1 MKSMKQWI
9 SLLLVMIFTLSM
21 MLTAA
26 AEGETASASAPIRL
40 SVMSAENNPRNAGAN
55 GMKNLLTNITI
66 RDSQGNIV
74 TNTATLGETYKFS
87 MTFKEDGPYKQFVLQ
102 DDGTLVYEFP
112 AGIQIKDTT
121 NYPVFNG
128 TTKIGQYTI
137 QNNRLVFTP
146 MYTSD
151 GTTYSSTKS
160 EDSYSFVDYFGNAWL
175 NFEFD
180 GTFTQE
186 GKLEEID
193 FGGGVKVTVDVNQK
207 TPKPKLE
214 VKKDSR
220 VSEDKKDILYT
231 VTTKVTEA
239 DAENLVI
246 KDKIWNTEGIGRLDA
261 DRLTVKIKNADG
273 TLTDVDPTKYTLVVN
288 NGEDGRYRDFTLT
301 FDGTIPKDTEYVIEY
316 PLGINYDDLAKRY
329 DTIRIGGNEISAETD
344 GEIKKSYTQGHEF
357 EGTKKIGKDCIGR
370 DNEKQLLKWKLTVN
384 GEENLA
390 GKKITDTWTRPE
402 GVSSIILDNTQDIA
416 ITLTDSDGKKTT
428 LTIKAGDPDTF
439 NRYFSPTTEGF
450 EFTVPSE
457 YGDIRHCTVEYYT
470 KIVRD
475 ENAEN
480 KNQTVNVRND
490 GSFDGDSDSAS
501 GSIDGSGSGDTKA
514 KPTVEKTITNK
525 SGDDYEF
532 KIVTKIPPNYIGQWF
547 LLTDTLGIGDAQKN
561 IYGLSKIIQN
571 DPQSMTVTATS
582 ASMSDVIEFVR
593 ADEAESPEMYHYTV
607 SATSGNV
614 FEIRFNPLQADG
626 SIGNPV
632 WKWPYNEEA
641 TLTVTYRISKDALV
655 GQNGNY
661 DQGHLKDIDEG
672 YLLNGAQTTDS
683 NVSVADDKLTREMRK
698 SGRVV
703 DAAKGIIEY
712 TVNINQDFSGEI
724 PAGKPFID
732 DFDDSL
738 SYVEGS
744 FKVEAH
750 AKLWGDL
757 LVAAITGDPQ
767 IQDGKLIF
775 DMNISGK
782 DSKGKDWVVTK
793 GDAYDHL
800 YTYHRDNPITI
811 EQFKNLSTWFQGG
824 TYYHENVWKDAPGS
838 LVITYRMQVADSV
851 IANGE
856 NINVKNT
863 ASMEGF
869 RSATA
874 YVSYKPK
881 LLDKACAVDGNV
893 LKYTIEVNERH
904 LQLSDDGKLELTD
917 IMTNATPDLGTIEVR
932 NSETGAAID
941 SGLWSVQYNGSD
953 KLTFTL
959 PDQTPIRITYS
970 AYPHR
975 VDGSIQVTNS
985 ATLKGR
991 KTDSSST
998 DQSITV
1004 NNGSGAGGGGNVSF
1018 FVYKVDGD
1026 TNAPLKGAT
1035 FTLERFETGGEKKG
1049 QWYSHGT
1056 VTTGDKGQ
1064 VRTFQF
1070 KTTSGVEP
1078 LHADMLYRIQETQAP
1093 QGYQLETGYRYFTI
1107 LSDKTLAQVYADYA
1121 AACPAGTAKIA
1132 MSDISVLGN
1141 AGTIRVENRKQGV
1154 PFSFNKVTSGGA
1166 ALPGAVF
1173 KLTDTQDSDEVK
1185 TATSAAGTGTVSFTD
1200 LKPGRTYRL
1209 EEMQAPGGYLLSTV
1223 QWLVTVDASGSITV
1237 KDESG
1242 NEIRKT
1248 DNAYAFTN
1256 KAVPSLPSVGGNG
1269 TAVYSL
1275 LGLAL
1280 MAMATA
1286 AVCMMARRKGGREA

>member
-21 MLTAA
+21 MLTAV

-40 SVMSAENNPRNAGAN
+40 SVMSAENNPRNAGTG

-66 RDSQGNIV
+66 RDSQGNTV

-220 VSEDKKDILYT
+220 VSEDKKDIIYT

-239 DAENLVI
+239 DATNLVI

-261 DRLTVKIKNADG
+261 GRLTVKNKNADG

-316 PLGINYDDLAKRY
+316 PLSVNYDDLAKRY

-357 EGTKKIGKDCIGR
+357 EGTKKIGKDCIGK

-390 GKKITDTWTRPE
+390 GKKITDTWTKPA

-428 LTIKAGDPDTF
+428 LTIKAGDSDTY
-439 NRYFSPTTEGF
+439 NKYFHPTTEGF
-450 EFTVPSE
+450 VFTVPSG
-457 YGDIRHCTVEYYT
+457 YDDIRHCTVEYYT
-470 KIVRD
+470 KITRD

-480 KNQTVNVRND
+480 KDQTVAVRND

-501 GSIDGSGSGDTKA
+501 GSIDGSGSGDTSA

-525 SGDDYEF
+525 SGDYYEF
-532 KIVTKIPPNYIGQWF
+532 KIVTKIPPNYIGKW
-547 LLTDTLGIGDAQKN
+547 LLIKDILGINKN
-561 IYGLSKIIQN
+561 DDKNVWQLGQTVQN
-571 DPQSMTVTATS
+571 DPQSMRVTATS
-582 ASMSDVIEFVR
+582 ASMSDEIEFVR
-593 ADEAESPEMYHYTV
+593 ADEAESAEMYHYTV
-607 SATSGNV
+607 DTTGGNV
-614 FEIRFNPLQADG
+614 FIIRFNQLQADG
-626 SIGNPV
+626 SNGNTV

-672 YLLNGAQTTDS
+672 YLLNGAETENKDMS
-683 NVSVADDKLTREMRK
+683 VVSDKLTREMRK

-712 TVNINQDFSGEI
+712 TVNINQDFSGKI

-738 SYVEGS
+738 SYVADS
-744 FKVEAH
+744 FKVSVYAD
-750 AKLWGDL
+750 LWGGGGQPIAEIEGEPE
-757 LVAAITGDPQ
+757 VA
-767 IQDGKLIF
+767 DGRLTF
-775 DMNISGK
+775 DMDISGL
-782 DSKGKDWVVTK
+782 DWTVTTK
-793 GDAYDHL
+793 ANFGNLYGYDNGAFG
-800 YTYHRDNPITI
+800 R
-811 EQFKNLSTWFQGG
+811 FKNNPYWFQTTEYQTKDG
-824 TYYHENVWKDAPGS
+824 TKEAPIR

-881 LLDKACAVDGNV
+881 LLDKTCAVDGNV

-904 LQLSDDGKLELTD
+904 VRLSDDGKLELTD
-917 IMTNATPDLGTIEVR
+917 IMTNATPDLGTIEVT
-932 NSETGAAID
+932 NSETNKAID
-941 SGLWSVQYNGSD
+941 SRLWSVQYNGSD

-959 PDQTPIRITYS
+959 PDATPIRITYS

-975 VDGSIQVTNS
+975 VDGSIRVTNS

-1004 NNGSGAGGGGNVSF
+1004 NNGGGAGGGGNVSF

-1035 FTLERFETGGEKKG
+1035 FTLERFETGGEKEG

-1107 LSDKTLAQVYADYA
+1107 LSGKTRAQVYADYT
-1121 AACPAGTAKIA
+1121 AACPAGVTKIA
-1132 MSDISVLGN
+1132 ESDISVLDN

-1173 KLTDTQDSDEVK
+1173 RLTDTQDSDEVK

-1269 TAVYSL
+1269 TAGYSL